1 MVLSLT
7 STLSLFVLIAL
18 STAVFFAAKRFKLPY
33 TVLLVAIGILL
44 VPIVNLPY
52 LSTVFGFLD
61 DLVLTP
67 ELLFYIFLP
76 VLIFESGF
84 NMNIRKIVDNAWA
97 ISMLA
102 AVSAIIS
109 TAVIGGLLY
118 LALPLI
124 GHEVPLILTL
134 IFGAAISSTDPAT
147 ILSVLKRLGV
157 PRRLSMIFE
166 GESLLNDGTTFAM
179 FLIMLSVATAGF
191 HGAETVLK
199 GGLNFI
205 IMTSSGVLFGLIM
218 AAAFSHALRLTKS
231 NEFATVTL
239 LVISAHLVFIITEAI
254 NELGYFRISPMLA
267 TAVASLFLG
276 NYARDTLAPKVDDY
290 LGKLI
295 EHMAFIAKSLVFLLA
310 GLLFANSG
318 VNLAQ
323 LWLPIA
329 ITVLVVAAAR
339 MISVYAVILPLNKT
353 KLEEPIPSAW
363 TKLIAWGSLRGVLTI
378 IYVLLIP
385 ENFTLADWSYPYSPR
400 DFLVALTI
408 GCILATMFIK
418 APLIGPMMRRYDIN
432 EFDALE
438 AAHECD
444 LGIYYVLTERDRLL
458 SHKQKGF
465 ISDDQYEILLKQV
478 EDKLANVEQDR
489 QKLIDEYGLTIFA
502 QSLHLAVVR
511 IEMATLKRLYINDEV
526 NERTYR
532 TIHGKLCLQQEKIE
546 YAQHNNIDPVAY
558 IDRKDVFDRLVSFMQ
573 TLFTRSSSRE
583 MTLDE
588 RLKYY
593 RAQMI
598 MARKAVITIARM
610 QHAFDR
616 PVFLA
621 HTYDEA
627 SGRYRT
633 YRDQSARKM
642 HALVEKNSAELSP
655 ILAELAERTLT
666 TSGIRALD
674 YLHEN
679 GLVNEADQ
687 EEIRHRFD
695 T

>member
-1 MVLSLT
+1 
-7 STLSLFVLIAL
+7 
-18 STAVFFAAKRFKLPY
+18 
-33 TVLLVAIGILL
+33 
-44 VPIVNLPY
+44 
-52 LSTVFGFLD
+52 
-61 DLVLTP
+61 
-67 ELLFYIFLP
+67 
-76 VLIFESGF
+76 
-84 NMNIRKIVDNAWA
+84 
-97 ISMLA
+97 
-102 AVSAIIS
+102 
-109 TAVIGGLLY
+109 
-118 LALPLI
+118 
-124 GHEVPLILTL
+124 
-134 IFGAAISSTDPAT
+134 
-147 ILSVLKRLGV
+147 
-157 PRRLSMIFE
+157 MIFE

-385 ENFTLADWSYPYSPR
+385 ENFTLADWNYPYSPR

-418 APLIGPMMRRYDIN
+418 APLIGPMMRRYNIR
-432 EFDALE
+432 EFDPLKT
-438 AAHECD
+438 AHECD
-444 LGIYYVLTERDRLL
+444 LGIYYLQTERNRLL
-458 SHKQKGF
+458 NHKQKGF
-465 ISDDQYEILLKQV
+465 ISDDQYKHLLKEV
-478 EDKLANVEQDR
+478 EQKLATVEHER
-489 QKLIDEYGLTIFA
+489 RKLIGEHGLTIFV
-502 QSLHLAVVR
+502 QSLHLAMVHVE
-511 IEMATLKRLYINDEV
+511 IATLKRLYINDEL
-526 NERTYR
+526 NEAIYR
-532 TIHGKLCLQQEKIE
+532 KIRGKLDLQREKIE
-546 YAQHNNIDPVAY
+546 YAQHNSIDPVAY
-558 IDRKDVFDRLVSFMQ
+558 IDRKDVFDRLMNFMR
-573 TLFTRSSSRE
+573 TLFTRSSPRE
-583 MTLDE
+583 MTLEE

-598 MARKAVITIARM
+598 MARKAVTTIARM
-610 QHAFDR
+610 QHSFDR
-616 PVFLA
+616 PVFLR
-621 HTYDEA
+621 HTYEEV

-633 YRDQSARKM
+633 YREQSARKM
-642 HALVEKNSAELSP
+642 NALVEKNRAALSP
-655 ILAELAERTLT
+655 VLAELAERTLS
-666 TSGIRALD
+666 TSGIRALG

-679 GLVNEADQ
+679 GLVNETDQ
-687 EEIRHRFD
+687 EDIRHRFD
-695 T
+695 I

>member
-385 ENFTLADWSYPYSPR
+385 ENFTLADWNYPYSPR

-418 APLIGPMMRRYDIN
+418 APLIGPMMRRYNIR
-432 EFDALE
+432 EFDPLKT
-438 AAHECD
+438 AHECD
-444 LGIYYVLTERDRLL
+444 LGIYYLQTERNRLL
-458 SHKQKGF
+458 NHKQKGF
-465 ISDDQYEILLKQV
+465 ISDDQYKHLLKEV
-478 EDKLANVEQDR
+478 EQKLATVEHER
-489 QKLIDEYGLTIFA
+489 RKLIGEHGLTIFV
-502 QSLHLAVVR
+502 QSLHLAMVHVE
-511 IEMATLKRLYINDEV
+511 IATLKRLYINDEL
-526 NERTYR
+526 NEAIYR
-532 TIHGKLCLQQEKIE
+532 KIRGKLDLQREKIE
-546 YAQHNNIDPVAY
+546 YAQHNSIDPVAY
-558 IDRKDVFDRLVSFMQ
+558 IDRKDVFDRLMNFMR
-573 TLFTRSSSRE
+573 TLFTRSSPRE
-583 MTLDE
+583 MTLEE

-598 MARKAVITIARM
+598 MARKAVTTIARM
-610 QHAFDR
+610 QHSFDR
-616 PVFLA
+616 PVFLR
-621 HTYDEA
+621 HTYEEV

-633 YRDQSARKM
+633 YREQSARKM
-642 HALVEKNSAELSP
+642 NALVEKNRAALSP
-655 ILAELAERTLT
+655 VLAELAERTLS
-666 TSGIRALD
+666 TSGIRALG

-679 GLVNEADQ
+679 GLVNETDQ
-687 EEIRHRFD
+687 EDIRHRFD
-695 T
+695 I

>member
-1 MVLSLT
+1 MHGLFPCSPPYRPSSPPRSSDRK
-7 STLSLFVLIAL
+7 STRLNS
-18 STAVFFAAKRFKLPY
+18 SH
-33 TVLLVAIGILL
+33 VAISYSYTFSLHDALPIS
-44 VPIVNLPY
+44 IVNLPY

-109 TAVIGGLLY
+109 TAVIAGLLY

-134 IFGAAISSTDPAT
+134 IFSAAISSTDPAT
-147 ILSVLKRLGV
+147 ILYVLKRLGV

-166 GESLLNDGTTFAM
+166 VERLLNDGTTFAM
-179 FLIMLSVATAGF
+179 FLSMLSVATAGF

-199 GGLNFI
+199 GGLKFI

-267 TAVASLFLG
+267 TAVTSLFLG

-353 KLEEPIPSAW
+353 TLEEPIPSAW

-385 ENFTLADWSYPYSPR
+385 ENFTLADWNYPYSPR

-418 APLIGPMMRRYDIN
+418 APLIGPMMRRYNIR
-432 EFDALE
+432 EFDPLKT
-438 AAHECD
+438 AHECD
-444 LGIYYVLTERDRLL
+444 LGIYYLQTERNRLL
-458 SHKQKGF
+458 NHKQKGF
-465 ISDDQYEILLKQV
+465 ISDDQYKHLLKEV
-478 EDKLANVEQDR
+478 EQKLATVE
-489 QKLIDEYGLTIFA
+489 
-502 QSLHLAVVR
+502 H
-511 IEMATLKRLYINDEV
+511 
-526 NERTYR
+526 ER
-532 TIHGKLCLQQEKIE
+532 
-546 YAQHNNIDPVAY
+546 
-558 IDRKDVFDRLVSFMQ
+558 RK
-573 TLFTRSSSRE
+573 
-583 MTLDE
+583 
-588 RLKYY
+588 
-593 RAQMI
+593 
-598 MARKAVITIARM
+598 
-610 QHAFDR
+610 
-616 PVFLA
+616 
-621 HTYDEA
+621 
-627 SGRYRT
+627 
-633 YRDQSARKM
+633 
-642 HALVEKNSAELSP
+642 
-655 ILAELAERTLT
+655 
-666 TSGIRALD
+666 
-674 YLHEN
+674 
-679 GLVNEADQ
+679 
-687 EEIRHRFD
+687 
-695 T
+695 